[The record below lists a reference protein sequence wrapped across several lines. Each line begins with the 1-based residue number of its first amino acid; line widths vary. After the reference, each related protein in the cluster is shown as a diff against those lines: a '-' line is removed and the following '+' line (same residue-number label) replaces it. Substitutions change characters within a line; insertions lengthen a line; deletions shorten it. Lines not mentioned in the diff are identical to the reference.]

1 MGECLRIGISSCLL
15 GNEVRY
21 DGGHSRNDG
30 ILDSMGELFELI
42 PFCPE
47 VEIGLSIPRPPINLV
62 SVSGD
67 IHVRGV
73 NDPSH
78 DVTDALNNYALSIAE
93 QLNELSGYIFKSR
106 SPSCG
111 LSDVN
116 VYDHKTNQVINTSAG
131 QFAKAITKQYPQL
144 PVEDELGLSNKKTR
158 DDFIRRVV
166 TYSQRNNNQD

>member
-1 MGECLRIGISSCLL
+1 MGECLRIGISSCLF

>member
-1 MGECLRIGISSCLL
+1 LGECLRIGISSCLF

>member
-1 MGECLRIGISSCLL
+1 MRIGISSCLL

-21 DGGHSRNDG
+21 DGGHSRNDC
-30 ILDSMGELFELI
+30 ILESMGELFELI

-47 VEIGLSIPRPPINLV
+47 VAIGLSIPRPPINLV
-62 SVSGD
+62 SVSGN

-78 DVTDALNNYALSIAE
+78 DVTEALSNYALSLAE
-93 QLNELSGYIFKSR
+93 RLNVVSGYVFKSR

-116 VYDHKTNQVINTSAG
+116 VYDHKTNQLINTSAG
-131 QFAKAITKQYPQL
+131 QFAKILTKQYPRL
-144 PVEDELGLSNKKTR
+144 PVGDELGLSDKKTR
-158 DDFIRRVV
+158 DDFILRVV
-166 TYSQRNNNQD
+166 AYSQRNNNQD